1 MVVVFVRTASNP
13 GAVKAVCV
21 GEEIFPLFVR
31 LFVGFW
37 FFVRTGS
44 VVWFAHLR
52 PRSLTS

>member
-21 GEEIFPLFVR
+21 GEKIFPLFVL